1 MASLAM
7 TLLLWRY
14 YYGST
19 TMALPL
25 WLYLLWPLL
34 AIQAAFLGE
43 IVAAVAA
50 RGMRTTT
57 VLLSDHGHLERGG
70 DPNPSPTPNPSPNP
84 NPNPNPNSTPRPS
97 PTLA

>member
-1 MASLAM
+1 MA
-7 TLLLWRY
+7 LLLWLY

-19 TMALPL
+19 YYGSTTFGGTAMATTHYGY
-25 WLYLLWPLL
+25 YLLWPLL

-43 IVAAVAA
+43 VVAAVAA

-70 DPNPSPTPNPSPNP
+70 EPNPSLNPDH
-84 NPNPNPNSTPRPS
+84 NSYPP
-97 PTLA
+97 